1 MEGETELPFR
11 VSLIGV
17 LALVGV
23 FTWGG
28 VLFWGVLFWE
38 SLRAS
43 LEGFLDEIGVCFL
56 TSVYIYSTGF

>member
-1 MEGETELPFR
+1 MGGETELPFR

-17 LALVGV
+17 LALEGV

-28 VLFWGVLFWE
+28 VWFWE
-38 SLRAS
+38 SLSAS

-56 TSVYIYSTGF
+56 TSASAYIYSTGF